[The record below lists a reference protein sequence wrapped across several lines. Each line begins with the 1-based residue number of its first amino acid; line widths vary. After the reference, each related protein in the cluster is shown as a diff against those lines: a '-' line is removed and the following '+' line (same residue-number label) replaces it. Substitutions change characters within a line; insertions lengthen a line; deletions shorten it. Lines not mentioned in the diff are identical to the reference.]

1 MNDEQ
6 EWKNISSDIAD
17 VAKKIKSRIDE
28 EDLVEDLKDT
38 FKTTIDNTYQL
49 INNIIKTVEST
60 VTDEDIK
67 KETKEI
73 INNIN
78 SELKI
83 LLNETKNK
91 ISDNLHIDSFLE
103 EE

>member
-1 MNDEQ
+1 MNDKQ

-38 FKTTIDNTYQL
+38 FKSTIDNSSQL

-67 KETKEI
+67 KDTKEVV
-73 INNIN
+73 NNIN
-78 SELKI
+78 LELKS

-91 ISDNLHIDSFLE
+91 FSGGLSSNSRTE